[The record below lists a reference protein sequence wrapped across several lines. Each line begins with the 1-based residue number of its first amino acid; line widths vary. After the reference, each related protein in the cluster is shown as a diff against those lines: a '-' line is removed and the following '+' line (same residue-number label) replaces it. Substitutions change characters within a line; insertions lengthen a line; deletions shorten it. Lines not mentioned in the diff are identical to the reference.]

1 MPKTVLVAGGG
12 LAGISAAC
20 ALADAGWSVR
30 LLEAR
35 RRLGGMVASFP
46 DRESGGEVDNGEHI
60 AIEACTGLYDLAG
73 KLGVKDRI
81 RRQTSLRIPFIGAD
95 GSRSDLTESAF
106 SFLMFRFL
114 SLADRWRVARA
125 IRRIGKMTDAE
136 IAPLDAIP
144 CAAWLEDLG
153 QTPQAIARFWDY
165 FICPALNEPAARAS
179 AALAARVLRDAMGRG
194 PHLARFG
201 LFRAPLG
208 TVFGDAASAYVA
220 LRGGTVEPLAT
231 VKKVALAGGAVKGL
245 DLAGGKRESADA
257 YVLALPHAELAEVF
271 PESAPPLGHSPILN
285 AHLWYDRP
293 VTDLDFFAMVDSRVH
308 WVFNRSGISGDKGP
322 GQHLS
327 FSISSAHDWAHRP
340 AAEIASDCD
349 AEIKRRFTAPAV
361 LVRFLVSR
369 EHRATF
375 TASPGCAPL
384 RPGPKTRYPNLFLA
398 GAWTDTGYPAT
409 MEGAVRSG
417 RAASAALVASAR
429 TT

>member
-1 MPKTVLVAGGG
+1 MPKTALVAGGG
-12 LAGISAAC
+12 LAGIAAAC
-20 ALADAGWSVR
+20 ALADAGWIVR
-30 LLEAR
+30 LVEAR

-46 DRESGGEVDNGEHI
+46 DRTSGGEVDNGEHI
-60 AIEACTGLYDLAG
+60 AIEACTELYDLAA
-73 KLGVKDRI
+73 KLGVADRI
-81 RRQTSLRIPFIGAD
+81 RRQASLCIPFIGPD
-95 GSRSDLTESAF
+95 GSRSNLTESAI

-136 IAPLDAIP
+136 ISHLDSIP

-153 QTPQAIARFWDY
+153 QTPASIARFWDY
-165 FICPALNEPAARAS
+165 FICPALNEPAERAS

-194 PHLARFG
+194 PRLARFG
-201 LFRAPLG
+201 LFKAPLG
-208 TVFGDAASAYVA
+208 TVFGDPAAAYIA
-220 LRGGTVEPLAT
+220 LRGGSVQPLAT
-231 VKKVALAGGAVKGL
+231 VKKVAIAGGAVKGL
-245 DLAGGKRESADA
+245 EMAGGRLEKADA
-257 YVLALPHAELAEVF
+257 FVLALPHAELADVF

-308 WVFNRSGISGDKGP
+308 WVFNRSKLSEDRAP

-327 FSISSAHDWAHRP
+327 FSVSAAHDWAHRP

-375 TASPGCAPL
+375 TSAPGTAPL

-398 GAWTDTGYPAT
+398 GAWTDTGLPAT

-417 RAASAALVASAR
+417 RAAASALAASASA
-429 TT
+429 T